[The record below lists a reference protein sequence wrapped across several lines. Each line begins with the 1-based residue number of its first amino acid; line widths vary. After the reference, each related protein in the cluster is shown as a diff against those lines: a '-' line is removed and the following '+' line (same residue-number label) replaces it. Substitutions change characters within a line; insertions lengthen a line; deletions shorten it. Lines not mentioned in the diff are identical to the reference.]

1 MSEKYILREG
11 IYYIPDHTWVEFLP
25 DGTVRV
31 GITDYAQKMLKTVK
45 RIRLESVGTE
55 VSQYEPFGVI
65 ESTKATSDLIAP
77 ISGIIK
83 QVNERVLK
91 QPSLVNTD
99 PYGAGWLVIIQPTKW
114 EEEKDELLTA
124 EEYAKYQQ

>member
-1 MSEKYILREG
+1 MSKSYVLREG
-11 IYYIPDHTWVEFLP
+11 IYYIPDHTWAELLP

-31 GITDYAQKMLKTVK
+31 GITDYAQKMLKTIR
-45 RIRLESVGTE
+45 RIRLENVGAT

-65 ESTKATSDLIAP
+65 ESTKATSDLISP
-77 ISGIIK
+77 VSGVIK

-91 QPSLVNTD
+91 QPSLVNVD
-99 PYGAGWLVIIQPTKW
+99 PYGSGWLVIIQPTKW

-124 EEYAKYQQ
+124 EEYSKYQQ